1 MVYNNIPR
9 ITSKSSTMGNTF
21 MKRSPGECF
30 MCKTNQE
37 VRYFDLFVI
46 GSEGCHLCLPCEIQ
60 VVEMVRQAAN
70 QATVKKKEEWIATL
84 EEVRFLITKKVEFY
98 INAAPC
104 SKCFSRE
111 SGGGM
116 PPLGLCLKCSKP
128 PKNAFTGMVSG

>member
-9 ITSKSSTMGNTF
+9 TTSKSFTVGNTF

-46 GSEGCHLCLPCEIQ
+46 GSEGCHLCLPCEIK

-70 QATVKKKEEWIATL
+70 QALENKKQ
-84 EEVRFLITKKVEFY
+84 EFRAQRQKQKMVDLAKNY
-98 INAAPC
+98 GSI
-104 SKCFSRE
+104 
-111 SGGGM
+111 
-116 PPLGLCLKCSKP
+116 P

>member
-1 MVYNNIPR
+1 
-9 ITSKSSTMGNTF
+9 

-46 GSEGCHLCLPCEIQ
+46 GSEGCHLCLPCEVK

-70 QATVKKKEEWIATL
+70 QATVKRKEEWVATRGGKIL
-84 EEVRFLITKKVEFY
+84 DYKTGKKIKVEFY
-98 INAAPC
+98 TNAAPC

-111 SGGGM
+111 NGGGM
-116 PPLGLCLKCSKP
+116 PPVGLCLKCSKP
-128 PKNAFTGMVSG
+128 SKNAFTGMVSG